1 MLTNM
6 QQLISKG
13 YVAID
18 ERFENL
24 LNQLRVAQCDAS
36 FRLIKKPLSL
46 DLVDA
51 LRMNFLGYKLV

>member
-1 MLTNM
+1 MIELVA
-6 QQLISKG
+6 KG

-24 LNQLRVAQCDAS
+24 LNQLRVAQMDANLS
-36 FRLIKKPLSL
+36 LIKKPLTL

-51 LRMNFLGYKLV
+51 FRLSLLGFAVR